1 MPLSTTLLL
10 VRHGETTDNA
20 ERRPRGQGH
29 GALNELGLAQ
39 ADAIGRRLARVE
51 FSHLYSSDLHRAEQT
66 ARAIASLTGHE
77 MRTCTCL
84 RERHF
89 GVWQGQLWSEIKT
102 TYPETWAAY
111 HAGDPDMQMPD
122 GESTRQL
129 QQRSVE
135 CLEAIARQNPGEQIV
150 VVTHGGV
157 INSLLRHTLGIPL
170 GQPKRFESQNAS
182 LNIFRFEADRWF
194 LETWG
199 DVSHLAGLGE
209 GAGGES

>member
-1 MPLSTTLLL
+1 MNSTILFL

-39 ADAIGRRLARVE
+39 AGALGRRLAGVA

-66 ARAIASLTGHE
+66 AQAIARYSGHE
-77 MRTCTCL
+77 LHRCECL

-89 GVWQGQLWSEIKT
+89 GIWQGVLWSEIRAS
-102 TYPETWAAY
+102 YPDIWAAY
-111 HAGDPDMQMPD
+111 HVGDPDAPIPG

-135 CLEAIARQNPGEQIV
+135 CLEAIARRHPGEQIV

-170 GQPKRFESQNAS
+170 GALKRFESQNAS
-182 LNIFRFEADRWF
+182 LNVFRFDDGVWF

-199 DVSHLAGLGE
+199 DVSHLAPW
-209 GAGGES
+209 